1 MQVLL
6 SLIVAG
12 VMVGTL
18 YGLLGF
24 TLTLMFRSTGVLSFA
39 HAGFALVASFMYS
52 GFACPTPH
60 GGAQCA
66 AEPTLNPVPNAL
78 VSILTATVV
87 ALLLERLVI
96 RPLQNANSA
105 VKALATA
112 AVLGLGSG
120 VMLQLYGSVPRYV
133 PPQQQLFPQGDWTI
147 FNVVVNYQRGA
158 IFVVSIALVA
168 ALALVLRRS
177 WFGLGVRAA
186 GQLPDVA
193 RLMGLRP
200 ASVSRFNWAIGGALS
215 GLAGVLIAPITVV
228 NIGTFSFLLVKAVGA
243 ALIGGLVSL
252 PITFAAGIG
261 LGVIETVLPR
271 YWHTEGGP
279 AVGIAVLV
287 IGALYLN
294 RHRLAMFNTIR
305 RGEIEL
311 TGAPSGLSVAIARP
325 VFMLGELVRRVPRLV
340 WAVVFA
346 AFLFIPVTNEYY
358 GAVGVNVLFNAAL
371 SLSLVVVLG
380 MSGQPSLMQM
390 SFAGIGAYS
399 IATGLSHGMPFLAAM
414 GLGLFI
420 CFVLGLATGFLV
432 LRFRGVEF
440 AIVTLTLAALVS
452 EFFLTNKHLK
462 NSVESP
468 TFFGR
473 SLLDSNNVFLIM
485 GLFTLVAFIA
495 VWNLRRSFWGRSL
508 LSLRETSRVLA
519 HFGVDPTRMEATAFS
534 FSAVIAGLAGIIYA
548 LIVNLFGPFQ
558 FIPLISIIAALGA
571 VVGGVRSLAGPVL
584 AGLMLGYGP
593 TLVQNLSTNAANAYP
608 QIISGLLAVIV
619 LVKLPGGLA
628 SVFAWSRDIMT
639 RAAEAGEDFATF
651 RGRPLTLP
659 DEVVPDRRLARNG
672 VPALRMTHAGGRAV
686 DGSPLT
692 TLDPVRLARS

>member
-1 MQVLL
+1 MEVVL

-12 VMVGTL
+12 VMLGTL

-39 HAGFALVASFMYS
+39 HAGFALIASFMYS
-52 GFACPTPH
+52 GFACPTPS

-66 AEPTLNPVPNAL
+66 AQPTLNPVPNAI
-78 VSILTATVV
+78 VSVLTATVV
-87 ALLLERLVI
+87 AILLERLVI

-105 VKALATA
+105 IKALATA

-133 PPQQQLFPQGDWTI
+133 PPAQQLFPQGDWTI

-158 IFVVSIALVA
+158 IFVLSVALVV
-168 ALALVLRRS
+168 ALAMVLRKS

-228 NIGTFSFLLVKAVGA
+228 NIGTFSFLLVKAVAA

-279 AVGIAVLV
+279 AVGIAILV
-287 IGALYLN
+287 IVALYAN
-294 RHRLAMFNTIR
+294 RHRLALFNTIR
-305 RGEIEL
+305 RGEVEV
-311 TGAPSGLSVAIARP
+311 TGPPSDLAVAIARP
-325 VFMLGELVRRVPRLV
+325 VYMVSEIVRRVPKLI
-340 WAVVFA
+340 WAGAFA
-346 AFLFIPVTNEYY
+346 AFLFIPITNEYY

-399 IATGLSHGMPFLAAM
+399 IATGLSHGQPFLAAM
-414 GLGLFI
+414 AIGLVI
-420 CFVLGLATGFLV
+420 CFVLGLATGFLA

-440 AIVTLTLAALVS
+440 AIVTLTLAAVVS
-452 EFFLTNKHLK
+452 EFFLTNPHLK

-468 TFFGR
+468 KFLGH
-473 SLLDSNNVFLIM
+473 SLLDSNSVFLVM
-485 GLFTLVAFIA
+485 GAFTLVAFVA

-508 LSLRETSRVLA
+508 LSLRETSKVLA
-519 HFGVDPTRMEATAFS
+519 HFGVDPTRMEAVAFS

-548 LIVNLFGPFQ
+548 LLVGLFGPFQ
-558 FIPLISIIAALGA
+558 FVPLISIIAALGA

-584 AGLMLGYGP
+584 AGLILGYGP
-593 TLVQNLSTNAANAYP
+593 TLVQDLSTNAANAYP

-628 SVFAWSRDIMT
+628 SIFSWSREIMA
-639 RAAEAGEDFATF
+639 RAAEATDGVPTF
-651 RGRPLTLP
+651 RGRPLP
-659 DEVVPDRRLARNG
+659 VAADIVPARRLAHNG
-672 VPALRMTHAGGRAV
+672 QPALRVSHAAGRTT
-686 DGSPLT
+686 DGSPLV
-692 TLDPVRLARS
+692 TLDPVRLARR

>member
-1 MQVLL
+1 MEVVL

-87 ALLLERLVI
+87 ALVLERLVI

-120 VMLQLYGSVPRYV
+120 IMLQLYGSVPRYV

-168 ALALVLRRS
+168 VLALVLRRS

-305 RGEIEL
+305 RGEVEL
-311 TGAPSGLSVAIARP
+311 TGAPSALSVAMARP
-325 VFMLGELVRRVPRLV
+325 VFMLGELLRRVPRLV
-340 WAVVFA
+340 WAAAFA
-346 AFLFIPVTNEYY
+346 AFLFIPITNEYY

-420 CFVLGLATGFLV
+420 CFVLGLATGYLA

-452 EFFLTNKHLK
+452 EFFLTNRHLK

-468 TFFGR
+468 AFFGR
-473 SLLDSNNVFLIM
+473 SLLDSNNVFVIM
-485 GLFTLVAFIA
+485 GFFTLIAFIA

-508 LSLRETSRVLA
+508 LSLRETSKVLA
-519 HFGVDPTRMEATAFS
+519 HFGVDPTRMEATVFS

-548 LIVNLFGPFQ
+548 LIVNSFGPFQ

-571 VVGGVRSLAGPVL
+571 VVGGVRTLAGPVL

-608 QIISGLLAVIV
+608 QIISGLLAVVV

-628 SVFAWSRDIMT
+628 SIFAWSREIMA
-639 RAAEAGEDFATF
+639 RAAEAGHEVSTF
-651 RGRPLTLP
+651 RGRPLA
-659 DEVVPDRRLARNG
+659 VPADVIADRRLARNG
-672 VPALRMTHAGGRAV
+672 VPALRVSHAGGRAV

-692 TLDPVRLARS
+692 ALDPVRLARS